1 MCIVWEKRQRIQ
13 KAMSMWLTWYVTMRE
28 QDEEEDKH
36 GGSQPVSWRGG
47 GGRGWR
53 RGGQGSRLKG
63 YHSIAHLFLR
73 QPGRVLYGLTCA
85 GHTDRK
91 GQRGMR
97 RGEEERG
104 LLSTFSEDYVTTSNT
119 ERQEGIKRKPQ
130 CTGWKTESQSEAL
143 TCILLNS
150 SWIPNINNC
159 MNDST
164 SISSSFVWSIIR
176 ILQH

>member
-13 KAMSMWLTWYVTMRE
+13 KAMSMWLTWCVTMRE

-53 RGGQGSRLKG
+53 RGGQGSRLKR

-85 GHTDRK
+85 GPH
-91 GQRGMR
+91 
-97 RGEEERG
+97 
-104 LLSTFSEDYVTTSNT
+104 
-119 ERQEGIKRKPQ
+119 RQEGTERYEEGGGRARITINIQRGLRNHKQHRDRRELRDSHSAGAGRQSHKVKP
-130 CTGWKTESQSEAL
+130 WPASY
-143 TCILLNS
+143 
-150 SWIPNINNC
+150 
-159 MNDST
+159 
-164 SISSSFVWSIIR
+164 
-176 ILQH
+176 